1 MVWPGTFF
9 EYVTNLKVENSVSF
23 QFCWKRKKRRNA
35 KKVYEQSIL
44 AKRSVNNQRKKSFV
58 RLFPLLPFLSSGATT
73 ASSIPCDFCQS
84 SCYSSTIVVKAIH
97 SEDCHYSF

>member
-35 KKVYEQSIL
+35 KKFMSK
-44 AKRSVNNQRKKSFV
+44 AFWRKEV
-58 RLFPLLPFLSSGATT
+58 
-73 ASSIPCDFCQS
+73 
-84 SCYSSTIVVKAIH
+84 
-97 SEDCHYSF
+97 